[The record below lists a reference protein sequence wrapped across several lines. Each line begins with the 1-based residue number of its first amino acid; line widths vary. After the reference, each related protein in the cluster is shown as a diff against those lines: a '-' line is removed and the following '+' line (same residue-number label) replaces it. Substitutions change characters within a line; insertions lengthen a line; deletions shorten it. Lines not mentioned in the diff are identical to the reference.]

1 MNAYQIIGIMLVHN
15 EDIFIERAI
24 RNVVDFCDKIIITDH
39 QSTDQTYAICQRL
52 AGEFP
57 KIDLRRIEHPSESAD
72 AIAPYYGTNTWVF
85 GVDGDEIYDPEGLAV
100 MRKRLMEGNFS
111 DMWCVFGNVLNVT
124 ELDLGGKTAKGHL
137 APPSRPVTKLYN
149 FSIIEDWL
157 DCTEERLHGEK
168 IVFKPGYHFML
179 RRYLHQ
185 ELQWDESYFRCLHVP
200 FLTRSSQDGAS
211 GLLSTRLNPDE
222 IARMGIET
230 NPLRRLAASLKVR
243 LNQLLK
249 RDWKNQKYRRGPL
262 VEKDV
267 SVFFP

>member
-1 MNAYQIIGIMLVHN
+1 MLVRN
-15 EDIFIERAI
+15 EDVFIERAV
-24 RNVVDFCDKIIITDH
+24 RNIVDFCDKIIITDH
-39 QSTDQTYAICQRL
+39 QSTDRTYEICQRL
-52 AGEFP
+52 AAEFP
-57 KIDLRRIEHPSESAD
+57 KIDLRRIERPAESAG
-72 AIAPYYGTNTWVF
+72 AIAAYYGTNTWIF

-100 MRKRLMEGNFS
+100 MRERLMSGDFS

-124 ELDLGGKTAKGHL
+124 RLNMERKTAKGHL

-157 DCTEERLHGEK
+157 DCTKERLHGEK

-185 ELQWDESYFRCLHVP
+185 EMKWEEAYFRCLHVP
-200 FLTRSSQDGAS
+200 FLARSSHDRAS
-211 GLLSTRLNPDE
+211 GFLSTRLNPDE
-222 IARMGIET
+222 ILRMGNET
-230 NPLRRLAASLKVR
+230 NPFRRLAASLKLR

-249 RDWKNQKYRRGPL
+249 RDWKSQKYKRGPV

-267 SVFFP
+267 AIFFPEDD